1 MVQEKQP
8 AESVEQQSATH
19 AGSIAMRSIVSLDP
33 WDPKRKAPSILTGKG
48 DWGRKKRANLLSK
61 TTKYYKAF
69 YVCGLEIVMERG

>member
-1 MVQEKQP
+1 
-8 AESVEQQSATH
+8 
-19 AGSIAMRSIVSLDP
+19 MRSIVSLDP